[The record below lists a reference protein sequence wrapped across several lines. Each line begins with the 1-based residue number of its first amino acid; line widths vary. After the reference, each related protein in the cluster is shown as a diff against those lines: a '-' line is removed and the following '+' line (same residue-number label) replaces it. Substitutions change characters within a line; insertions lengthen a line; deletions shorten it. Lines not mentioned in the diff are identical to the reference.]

1 MVKNISGG
9 SNHKK
14 FGRKH
19 TISTKTNRLRI
30 SEDIGELYAIVS
42 KMLGNGM
49 FHCCCLDGTTR
60 LGHIRGKFS
69 GRGKRDNMVEI
80 GKWILV
86 GLREWDINTS
96 TCVITSKSNK
106 YQQCD
111 LLEVYQDSDKQ
122 RLKETIA
129 VDWSILE
136 LNDVSKTHNKDVYAD
151 IDGLVFATARD
162 LDRERLINE
171 MNTNT
176 TTIKL
181 VLEEIKEED
190 DEINI
195 DDI

>member
-19 TISTKTNRLRI
+19 TFSTKTNRLRV
-30 SEDIGELYAIVS
+30 SEDVGELYAIVT

-49 FHCCCLDGTTR
+49 FHCCDLEATTR

-69 GRGKRDNMVEI
+69 GRGKRNNMVEI
-80 GKWILV
+80 GKWVLV
-86 GLREWDINTS
+86 GLREWDINVS
-96 TCVITSKSNK
+96 NITKKTDKDK

-111 LLEVYQDSDKQ
+111 LLEVYTDADKQ
-122 RLKETIA
+122 QLKET
-129 VDWSILE
+129 VPLDWSVLDG
-136 LNDVSKTHNKDVYAD
+136 NDVSKTYNKELFSDV
-151 IDGLVFATARD
+151 DGLVFATSRD
-162 LDRERLINE
+162 MDRERLVNE
-171 MNTNT
+171 INTNS

-181 VLEEIKEED
+181 VLEEEKEE
-190 DEINI
+190 EINI